1 MHLPALAQ
9 RTAAV
14 AASLGVLAF
23 WCGMLLAADRF
34 PSEYDWRYMTISTLV
49 YPDRNP
55 AGWLSARAGLVICG
69 LAGLWWRLALLD
81 ESWLRAGRES
91 SGLAPLG
98 FGYACM
104 VACALV
110 PEWRIGIPKLHECLA
125 MAAFFGICLGMA
137 RITWRAVAPAGRR
150 SLLPGSP
157 RLYAAIRAAVLLSP
171 IVLAA
176 AAQAY
181 VSQVLKLPWVNLG
194 WRARGVPVYLS
205 FAFWEWVGCGIFST
219 YMVVLSRAR
228 GAP

>member
-1 MHLPALAQ
+1 LHLPALAQ

-23 WCGMLLAADRF
+23 WCGMLLAAHRF

-55 AGWLSARAGLVICG
+55 AGWLSARFGLVICS
-69 LAGLWWRLALLD
+69 LAGLWWTLALRD
-81 ESWLRAGRES
+81 ESRLRAGRES
-91 SGLAPLG
+91 SGLATLG
-98 FGYACM
+98 LGCACM
-104 VACALV
+104 VDCALV

-125 MAAFFGICLGMA
+125 MAALFAICLGMA
-137 RITWRAVAPAGRR
+137 RITWRAVESAGRH

-157 RLYAAIRAAVLLSP
+157 RLHAAIRAAVLLSP
-171 IVLAA
+171 IVVAAAA

-194 WRARGVPVYLS
+194 WRARG
-205 FAFWEWVGCGIFST
+205 A
-219 YMVVLSRAR
+219 A
-228 GAP
+228 